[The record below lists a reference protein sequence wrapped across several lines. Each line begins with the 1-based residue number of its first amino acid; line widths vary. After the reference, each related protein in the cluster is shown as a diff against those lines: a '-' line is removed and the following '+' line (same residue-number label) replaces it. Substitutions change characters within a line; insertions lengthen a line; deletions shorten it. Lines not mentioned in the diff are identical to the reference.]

1 MAAGVSDPFGGSAS
15 DDDTVDE
22 DNTCV
27 GCPLCRI
34 EDVSVETA
42 ASTGVTTNNRLRRIM
57 GIELMNFGMVPDSL
71 IYHNISRQYNK
82 NIYKCLVRA
91 GFECVKWTPA
101 IVRKHFEQHVQLV
114 PRRAI
119 GRDIR
124 RLEAASRIVDR
135 EITNSVDVNN
145 EAIESRN
152 AAIGELDE
160 NGEPIAVPP
169 IQVEVVDKRILDK
182 LINLTKAKFALLR
195 DYRNYQKEDMV
206 STGIDTLWKSV
217 TLGETSVTDA
227 KKLLEAAATLRSAA
241 GPGDLPKASELFE

>member
-1 MAAGVSDPFGGSAS
+1 MAWCRDP
-15 DDDTVDE
+15 VY
-22 DNTCV
+22 V
-27 GCPLCRI
+27 Q
-34 EDVSVETA
+34 A
-42 ASTGVTTNNRLRRIM
+42 ASKI
-57 GIELMNFGMVPDSL
+57 I
-71 IYHNISRQYNK
+71 
-82 NIYKCLVRA
+82 
-91 GFECVKWTPA
+91 
-101 IVRKHFEQHVQLV
+101 
-114 PRRAI
+114 
-119 GRDIR
+119 
-124 RLEAASRIVDR
+124 DR

-145 EAIESRN
+145 EAIEARN

-169 IQVEVVDKRILDK
+169 IQVEVVDKKILDK

-241 GPGDLPKASELFE
+241 GPGDLPKSSELFE